1 MAIWILRHDER
12 YTFLI
17 HFFYYTS
24 HLRLKKLIHM
34 RQLTPWKVIIRRTR
48 DRTNNAAAT
57 DLGGLAG
64 KQIRYIHVRYAS
76 TGKIHVRYASHVEG
90 KCSAATLSTIVL
102 DGISTQRKCES

>member
-1 MAIWILRHDER
+1 MMAIWILRHAHDER

-48 DRTNNAAAT
+48 DRTNNAAA
-57 DLGGLAG
+57 LAG
-64 KQIRYIHVRYAS
+64 EILRVATVRSY
-76 TGKIHVRYASHVEG
+76 
-90 KCSAATLSTIVL
+90 
-102 DGISTQRKCES
+102 